1 MGREIIRRNIQKMYI
16 FHEVCSC
23 PKTIVG
29 LFMVP
34 NPTLYIPTPAWM
46 RAQYMLFIPMV

>member
-1 MGREIIRRNIQKMYI
+1 MGRDIICENVQKMYI
-16 FHEVCSC
+16 IHKVCTC

-34 NPTLYIPTPAWM
+34 NPTLYIPT
-46 RAQYMLFIPMV
+46 RARVCVRGICY